1 MLGKSVLRATGH
13 LNICTSQFDGG
24 IVLRGFW
31 PLFFFPLKEEIRDN
45 IFCDTERMTDT
56 ISHTTPPS
64 PPPKKKSGRK
74 KSQHYNQSENTFLR
88 LLPKRRIKR
97 YIITKGFSLDSRSDT
112 MMNASLKGN
121 IFVSFKSLATPT
133 VLIHPCDKGS
143 SESYFTIFI
152 ISQERENTCGSSPQ
166 SATHQVYKWQ

>member
-1 MLGKSVLRATGH
+1 MGALCLGDFGLY
-13 LNICTSQFDGG
+13 
-24 IVLRGFW
+24 
-31 PLFFFPLKEEIRDN
+31 FFFPSRKRLETTSFVTQKEWQ
-45 IFCDTERMTDT
+45 TLSATQ
-56 ISHTTPPS
+56 PPL
-64 PPPKKKSGRK
+64 PPPKKKKSGRK

>member
-1 MLGKSVLRATGH
+1 MGALCLGDF
-13 LNICTSQFDGG
+13 C
-24 IVLRGFW
+24 
-31 PLFFFPLKEEIRDN
+31 LFFFLIFPWRKRLETTSFMTQKEWQ
-45 IFCDTERMTDT
+45 TLSATQ
-56 ISHTTPPS
+56 PPP
-64 PPPKKKSGRK
+64 PPPKKGERSLSITIKARTPSCVYSK
-74 KSQHYNQSENTFLR
+74 K
-88 LLPKRRIKR
+88 RIKR

-166 SATHQVYKWQ
+166 SATHQVYKWQQKTNASVFKH